1 MALKNDIIKL
11 CRECSQK
18 HCWDIRR
25 FGINSLMIDSAVF
38 AYNTSSHES
47 TSYSP
52 FEVMFGRK
60 ARIPIDADLKSISEP
75 FCFIFV
81 KEMLILF

>member
-1 MALKNDIIKL
+1 M
-11 CRECSQK
+11 
-18 HCWDIRR
+18 
-25 FGINSLMIDSAVF
+25 MIDSAVF

-60 ARIPIDADLKSISEP
+60 TRIPINADLKSISEL
-75 FCFIFV
+75 FSFIFV
-81 KEMLILF
+81 TEIFLLYLILSKEPNIASHVEHVAKHSRA